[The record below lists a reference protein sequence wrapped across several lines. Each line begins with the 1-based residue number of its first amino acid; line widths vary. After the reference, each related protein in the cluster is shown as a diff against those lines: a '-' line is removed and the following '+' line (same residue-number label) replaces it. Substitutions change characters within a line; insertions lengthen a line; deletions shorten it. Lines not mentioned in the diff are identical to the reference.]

1 MESFDLKQAAAF
13 LHLHPEELRRRAR
26 MGQIPGAKPG
36 KRWVFLRDDL
46 ADYLRSL
53 YAAPRQ
59 ALRVTLRK
67 EIECHSSNAVVPG
80 GLTSPQQAASALD
93 ALLAQKIG
101 PRPKSSTTN

>member
-26 MGQIPGAKPG
+26 MGEIPGAKPG
-36 KRWVFLRDDL
+36 KRWVFLQDDL

-67 EIECHSSNAVVPG
+67 EIECHSLNAVVPG
-80 GLTSPQQAASALD
+80 GLTSPQQAASELD
-93 ALLAQKIG
+93 ALLARKIERKQK
-101 PRPKSSTTN
+101 SCTTS